1 MEALEDT
8 PVYVAVGG
16 AKGKKGRR
24 EGVLEYDDGRQ
35 QVMVRSGD
43 KLETLEAFVESQL
56 GFKDR

>member
-24 EGVLEYDDGRQ
+24 EGTLQHDAGQ
-35 QVMVRSGD
+35 GQVMVKSGD
-43 KLETLEAFVESQL
+43 KLETLESFVESQL
-56 GFKDR
+56 GAKER